1 MFWPIIIL
9 AILGL
14 FIIKFLEK
22 EKFILSLPY
31 LLMIIIT
38 PIYAVLDHTV
48 FVKVFGCG
56 CVPSAQTNM
65 LNIPF
70 NANDL
75 RAVVYIGI
83 TIISLILGIFLS
95 KKLDNKK
102 SKALYFI
109 TILAFNILLTYEVC
123 QVSMWA

>member
-22 EKFILSLPY
+22 EKFIVSLPY

-65 LNIPF
+65 FNIPF

-75 RAVVYIGI
+75 RSVVYIAI
-83 TIISLILGIFLS
+83 TVISLILGIFLS
-95 KKLDNKK
+95 KKLDSKK